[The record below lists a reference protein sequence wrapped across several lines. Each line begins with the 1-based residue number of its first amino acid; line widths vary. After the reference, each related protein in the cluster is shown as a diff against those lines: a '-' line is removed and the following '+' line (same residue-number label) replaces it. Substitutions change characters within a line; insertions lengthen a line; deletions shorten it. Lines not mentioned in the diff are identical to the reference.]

1 MKICLVHE
9 EYPDETNFG
18 GIATYEKAVAEEYV
32 RQGHKVYVIC
42 RGLTK
47 DKKYVENGVNIMR
60 VFVQSTDNQIQDYI
74 EYRTRVAKIL
84 EKLQDEK
91 EIEIIEVP
99 DWGAE
104 TVLFEEKRKI
114 PLVLRLHTPLKVWL
128 KYNKNDFG
136 PVKDL
141 MLEWESKMI
150 SSANFVTC
158 CSSALKKIIVEEF
171 DISRDDIYVTPN
183 PANITDFYRDEH
195 IIKEDS
201 LLFVGSLEERK
212 GVLVLARALNL
223 VFEKYPT
230 LKIRFIGK
238 DTNRNEKNIS
248 TKQFVYEIIN
258 SNYHSNIEFV
268 GQIPNNELNPYLNI
282 SKVGIYPSLFDNF
295 PYAVLEA
302 MVTGLHVVGSRN
314 SGMVEMLEDDS
325 SIYETGDYENL
336 AKKIIEKYELSNK
349 EQISTRNIQRVKT
362 LYSPE
367 RVCGDMLEMYM
378 QVMKEYNLQ
387 KIESSDFE
395 NILKYIGCNESVL
408 SFEREKGGVANLVFK
423 VITQNHIYV
432 IKKYIYDYDMTIS
445 KELYDKYD
453 MQGIAVVRPE
463 NDDLIEYN
471 GYSYNVFEYKE
482 KDNDNQI
489 IEIEYFDKL
498 ISVERKTNRKANI
511 LYKCDKYYQ
520 VLKATNNM
528 DYSHGEE
535 VKYIVNL
542 YETIS
547 NEAILKEQYLNHG
560 DISKG
565 NLILSKEKIYLID
578 FDEANITTLLYDFAV
593 VVIKHFVEDDNINIK
608 KYNELKEL
616 IKEKHPEYNDEH
628 FDFVVKFYLCKILL
642 EKFYLHH
649 VGKINLYS
657 DRQLEDNYKKY
668 MKLLK
673 NIK

>member
-47 DKKYVENGVNIMR
+47 DKQYIENGVNITR
-60 VFVQSTDNQIQDYI
+60 IFVEKTDNQIDDYI
-74 EYRTRVAKIL
+74 QYRTRVAEIL
-84 EKLQDEK
+84 EKLQNEN

-104 TVLFEEKRKI
+104 TVLFEEKRKV

-141 MLEWESKMI
+141 MLKWESKMI

-158 CSSALKKIIVEEF
+158 CSSALKKIIVEDF
-171 DISRDDIYVTPN
+171 DISKDNIYVTPN
-183 PANITDFYRDEH
+183 PANITTFYRDEL
-195 IIKEDS
+195 ISKEDS

-212 GVLVLARALNL
+212 GVLVLAKALNL
-223 VFEKYPT
+223 VFEKYPN

-258 SNYHSNIEFV
+258 PNYHSNVEFL
-268 GQIPNNELNPYLNI
+268 GQIPNSELNPYLNI

-314 SGMVEMLEDDS
+314 SGMVEMLEDES
-325 SIYETGDYENL
+325 SIYETGDFENL
-336 AKKIIEKYELSNK
+336 AKKIIEKYELSK
-349 EQISTRNIQRVKT
+349 VEEVSTRNIQRVKT

-367 RVCGDMLEMYM
+367 RVCGDMLEMYK

-395 NILKYIGCNESVL
+395 NILKCIGCNEKVL

-423 VITQNHIYV
+423 VVTQDNTYI

-445 KELYDKYD
+445 KELYNKYIS
-453 MQGIAVVRPE
+453 QGIDVIKPRNEETIP
-463 NDDLIEYN
+463 YN
-471 GYSYNVFEYKE
+471 GYLYNIFDYKE
-482 KDNDNQI
+482 KDTENKM
-489 IEIEYFDKL
+489 IEIKYFNEL
-498 ISVERKTNRKANI
+498 ISAERETERQANI
-511 LYKCDKYYQ
+511 LCKCDKYYEG
-520 VLKATNNM
+520 LKNANGM
-528 DYSHGEE
+528 DYSHSED
-535 VKYIVNL
+535 VKYIIAL
-542 YETIS
+542 YETLAT
-547 NEAILKEQYLNHG
+547 NPILKETYLNHG

-565 NLILSKEKIYLID
+565 NLISSKGNLYLID

-593 VVIKHFVEDDNINIK
+593 VVIKHFVENDKIDME

-616 IKEKHPEYNDEH
+616 IKEKYIQYGDEH
-628 FDFVVKFYLCKILL
+628 FDFIVEFYLCKILL

-668 MKLLK
+668 INLLK